1 MPPSALP
8 DGDPAPASGELPA
21 AALSSVADTDLGIYV
36 HVPFCTVR
44 CGYCDFNTYTLTEL
58 GGPGA
63 SIGVD
68 SYADAALREVDLA
81 RRVLGDGSPSVST
94 VFVGGGTP
102 TMLRSLDLVRLVD
115 GIRERFGLA
124 PGAELTTEANP
135 DSVTPES
142 LAELAAGGFT
152 RVSIGMQS
160 AVPHVLATLERTH
173 DPDNV
178 ARAVAATRE
187 AGMQVSVDLI
197 YGTPGESLDDW
208 RRSLETAVAL
218 EPDHISAYALVVEQG
233 TKLAAQVRRGLVAMP
248 EDDDE
253 ADKYELADAV
263 LADAGFGWYEVS
275 NWARTEQ
282 TRCRHNIAYWAGTN
296 WWGVG
301 PGAHSHVGGVRWW
314 NVKHP
319 SAYAARLGAE
329 VSPAQGRESLT
340 DEQRHDERVL
350 LGTRLV
356 EGLPVDDLR
365 PGGRGAVAT
374 LIADGLIDGAAAVA
388 RGRVVLTRRGRL
400 LADTVVHRLLAA

>member
-1 MPPSALP
+1 M
-8 DGDPAPASGELPA
+8 
-21 AALSSVADTDLGIYV
+21 
-36 HVPFCTVR
+36 
-44 CGYCDFNTYTLTEL
+44 
-58 GGPGA
+58 
-63 SIGVD
+63 
-68 SYADAALREVDLA
+68 LA
-81 RRVLGDGSPSVST
+81 
-94 VFVGGGTP
+94 
-102 TMLRSLDLVRLVD
+102 

-124 PGAELTTEANP
+124 PGAEVTTEANP

-142 LAELAAGGFT
+142 LARLAEGGFT

-178 ARAVAATRE
+178 ARAVAGTRA

-218 EPDHISAYALVVEQG
+218 EPDHISAYALVVEEG

-253 ADKYELADAV
+253 ADKYELADAL

-275 NWARTEQ
+275 NWARSEH
-282 TRCRHNIAYWAGTN
+282 TRCRHNIAYWEGTN
-296 WWGVG
+296 WWGIG
-301 PGAHSHVGGVRWW
+301 PGAHSHIGGVRWW

-319 SAYAARLGAE
+319 SAYAARLRSAR
-329 VSPAQGRESLT
+329 SPAQARESLT

-356 EGLPVDDLR
+356 EGLPVADLR
-365 PGGRGAVAT
+365 TDGRAAVGG
-374 LIADGLIDGAAAVA
+374 LIADGLVDGAAAVA

-400 LADTVVHRLLAA
+400 LADTVVHRLLATAHT